1 MGYVRKSKTYR
12 LLFEDPDSDLNGL
25 EVVARSA
32 TVATYQRLA
41 ALKERDY
48 TAVPTAE
55 DLAENDTIYRSFAT
69 VLVSWNLEEPK
80 NPAKPD
86 GPTKPVPA
94 TYEGLVAQDPEF
106 VDAIILAW
114 MQAVAG
120 SMLPPDLGDLEESL
134 PMEVLD

>member
-12 LLFEDPDSDLNGL
+12 LTWADGDLEGL
-25 EVVARSA
+25 EVICRSG

-48 TAVPTAE
+48 TAIPTAE
-55 DLAENDTIYRSFAT
+55 DLAENDAVYRSFAG

-86 GPTKPVPA
+86 GPTRPVPA

-106 VDAIILAW
+106 VDSIILAW
-114 MQAVAG
+114 MSAVAG
-120 SMLPPDLGDLEESL
+120 VPVDLEGLEESL
-134 PMEVLD
+134 PVEALTP

>member
-1 MGYVRKSKTYR
+1 MGYVRARKTYR
-12 LLFEDPDSDLNGL
+12 ITFDEGHDLAGL

-41 ALKERDY
+41 ALKDRD
-48 TAVPTAE
+48 TNAVPTVE
-55 DLAENDTIYRSFAT
+55 DLAENDAVYRAFAS

-106 VDAIILAW
+106 VDTIILAW
-114 MQAVAG
+114 MQAIAG
-120 SMLPPDLGDLEESL
+120 PMTAPASLDLPVSPLV
-134 PMEVLD
+134 P